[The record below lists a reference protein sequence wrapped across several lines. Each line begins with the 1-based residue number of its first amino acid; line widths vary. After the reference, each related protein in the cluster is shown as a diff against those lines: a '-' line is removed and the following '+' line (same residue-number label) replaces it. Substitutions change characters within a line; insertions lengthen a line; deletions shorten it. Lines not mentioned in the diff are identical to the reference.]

1 MLEEGY
7 LLKLKLKSL
16 KRLKFR
22 GKKDLKIWKQKGLR
36 KKLLLSFAIFMLLT
50 IATVAVN
57 YVLMKR
63 INADTEKMIQKDV
76 QALIMNERLRYNITK
91 RISLV
96 HSYFLYEDEKMR
108 EEFEELTSESAK
120 LQYELSQL
128 NQSDEMKQ
136 LLDETSQ
143 WSVLVR
149 YETLLIFDHGQKEDA
164 IENLEQRAKP
174 IAEKM
179 IQDLE
184 KMSEQRYQQVIQ
196 NGKEV
201 IDKSNQV
208 LVLSIILSSLIVI
221 IGLFIAFTMSRSI
234 TKPIRMISE
243 RMKAIANGELLHQS
257 LTYKGKDELGELVE
271 SVNEMNKQLRKI
283 VLDINNVSDT
293 ITNKCTDLHQSS
305 IEVKDGSEQIAST
318 MQELSAGAENQ
329 AKSATELAEAMVNYT
344 NKIHEIHQ
352 NSLEMEEKSNLV
364 LKQTDN
370 GSHLMNNSMQQM
382 EMIYE
387 KMQAAIGKMQ
397 NLDQRSKDINKLVE
411 VIQNIADQTNLL
423 ALNAAIEAAR
433 AGEYGRGFA
442 VVAEEV
448 RKLAEQVSH
457 SIVDIQHIVEQV
469 QKETKEV
476 TDSLHIGYSQ
486 VQEGTSLIQETGA
499 AFEIIQSHIKEVTE
513 KIQYAHREFT
523 KILENSEGMNQQIG
537 NIAALTEEAAAG
549 IEQTAESASTSNILM
564 GNVSNHIQSL
574 SQLSETLNDLVK
586 KFKT

>member
-1 MLEEGY
+1 
-7 LLKLKLKSL
+7 
-16 KRLKFR
+16 
-22 GKKDLKIWKQKGLR
+22 
-36 KKLLLSFAIFMLLT
+36 
-50 IATVAVN
+50 
-57 YVLMKR
+57 
-63 INADTEKMIQKDV
+63 MIQKDV

>member
-1 MLEEGY
+1 M
-7 LLKLKLKSL
+7 KLKLKSL
-16 KRLKFR
+16 KRLTFR
-22 GKKDLKIWKQKGLR
+22 GKRKDLKFWKQKGLQ
-36 KKLLLSFAIFMLLT
+36 KKLLLSFAIIMLLT

-76 QALIMNERLRYNITK
+76 QSLIMNERLRYNITK

-120 LQYELSQL
+120 LQFELSQL

-174 IAEKM
+174 LAENI

-184 KMSEQRYQQVIQ
+184 KMSEQRYQLAIQ
-196 NGKEV
+196 HGKEV

-208 LVLSIILSSLIVI
+208 LVLSIILSGLIVI

-283 VLDINNVSDT
+283 VLDINNVSNT

-364 LKQTDN
+364 IKQTDN

>member
-1 MLEEGY
+1 M
-7 LLKLKLKSL
+7 KLKLKSL